1 MNATEMHRWVGDVE
15 EFDSIYWRREP
26 AVFETAPPP
35 PMSLDDIDAAL
46 AGGTLRSPHV
56 EMVRAGKD
64 IALNEY
70 TEAREV
76 RSQPTAGFADS
87 RAILALLET
96 GATLLLRNTE
106 QWHRPTA
113 ELVARLADEVG
124 RRVEAFF
131 FVTPPGGQGLP
142 VHRDD
147 ADVLLLQV
155 AGSKRWTVRSGPSDH
170 HWQAGEVS
178 GDPGPVLLNTTVSK
192 GQVLYIPRGFAH
204 SAVGDQGLSAHLS
217 LTVRE
222 IGGAH
227 LTRAMPRLL
236 LEGIRLPARP
246 LEESG
251 LLESATTL
259 LEAARKRLAD
269 LEPSDLVRYARA
281 IQRDQRLNNRDPASV
296 AEFADRLTASA
307 NLKAQVKGLA

>member
-1 MNATEMHRWVGDVE
+1 MNSTEMHRWVGDVE
-15 EFDSIYWRREP
+15 AFGSTYWRQGP
-26 AVFETAPPP
+26 AVFDTAPPP
-35 PMSLDDIDAAL
+35 PMSLDEIDAAL

-56 EMVRAGKD
+56 EMVRAGKEM
-64 IALNEY
+64 ALREY

-76 RSQPTAGFADS
+76 GSKPVGGFADS
-87 RAILALLET
+87 TAILALLQK

-131 FVTPPGGQGLP
+131 FVTPPGGQGLA

-155 AGSKRWTVRSGPSDH
+155 AGSKRWTVQSGPPDP

-178 GDPGPVLLNTTVSK
+178 GDAGPVLLNATVST
-192 GQVLYIPRGFAH
+192 GQVLYIPRGYAH
-204 SAVGDQGLSAHLS
+204 SAVGDQGLSAHVS
-217 LTVRE
+217 LTIRE
-222 IGGAH
+222 IGGLH
-227 LTRAMPRLL
+227 LTRAIPRLL
-236 LEGIRLPARP
+236 CEGVRLPARP

-251 LLESATTL
+251 LLESASRL
-259 LEAARKRLAD
+259 LEAARERLAT
-269 LEPSDLVRYARA
+269 LEPGDLVRYAREM
-281 IQRDQRLNNRDPASV
+281 QRDQKLNNAEPASV
-296 AEFADRLTASA
+296 ARFAEQLTE
-307 NLKAQVKGLA
+307 